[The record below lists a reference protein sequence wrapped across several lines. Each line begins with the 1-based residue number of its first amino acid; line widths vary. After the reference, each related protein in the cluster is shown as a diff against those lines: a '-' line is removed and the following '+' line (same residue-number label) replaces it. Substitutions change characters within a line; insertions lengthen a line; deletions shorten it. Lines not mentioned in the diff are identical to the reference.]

1 MTEAPIAII
10 TVTYS
15 PGEYLNKFLDSV
27 PTNARVVMVDNGS
40 TDGAPEAAAEAG
52 RAELIYSGGNVGYG
66 AGMNLGARHLRAARE
81 AGEINP
87 DYLVISNPD
96 VVFSEDAIEELLE
109 AARRHPRAGAL
120 GLSLIHI

>member
-1 MTEAPIAII
+1 MHGTKIIILNWNGEGHLARFLPGVVAAAPEG
-10 TVTYS
+10 V
-15 PGEYLNKFLDSV
+15 G
-27 PTNARVVMVDNGS
+27 VVVADNGS
-40 TDGAPEAAAEAG
+40 TDGAPETAAEAG

-96 VVFSEDAIEELLE
+96 VVFSEDTIEELV
-109 AARRHPRAGAL
+109 
-120 GLSLIHI
+120 